1 MAIERQT
8 PDPAQEVEDMQD
20 MTTERSTEDI
30 DNEIIEILEG
40 LDEEEGIQVQDDGS
54 VILGEMEE
62 EMGAV
67 GFSENLAEV
76 VSQNELSK
84 IYIELTAAIENDK
97 SARKDWEKTYTDGL
111 KYLGMKFD
119 DGRSEPFE
127 GASGVIHPLL
137 GESVT
142 QFQAQ
147 AYKELLPPQGPVK
160 TQVVGEYSS
169 AVEEQ
174 AQRVKEFMNYQI
186 VHVMEEYDEDLDQM
200 LFYLPLAGS
209 AFKKVYYDE
218 TLQRPVSK
226 FVAPEDLIVPYYT
239 TDLESCPRITHVIKM
254 PENEVKKLQAIGF
267 YRDVRVSDGSDLS
280 NASGVKEEI
289 EKLEGMEPSYDTG
302 EVSNLYEV
310 HCNLDLEGFEDVNE
324 AGEYTEVKL
333 PYIVTIDSNSENIL
347 SIRRNFEEDD
357 PMKNKIEYFVHF
369 KFLPGLGFY
378 GFGLTHMI
386 GGLSKASTSIVRQL
400 IDAGT
405 LANLPAGFKTRGIR
419 IRDEDSPIQP
429 GEFRDV
435 DAPAGSLRDAIQPL
449 PFKEP
454 SGTLLSLLGLLV
466 QSGQRFASIAEINV
480 GEGNSQAPVGT
491 TVALLEKSTKVLS
504 AIHKRL
510 HAGQKKEFNLLAD
523 IFAKSL
529 PEAYPYAVSGG
540 QMEIKQADFDDR
552 VDVFPVSNPDIFS
565 TSQRIIM
572 AQEMMQLVQS
582 NPQIHGP
589 NGMYEAYRRMYAAL
603 GTDNIDALLIPP
615 PDTQPKPIESGM
627 ENSTLL
633 MGGTA
638 QAFIQQ
644 NHDAHIASH
653 VNLLNMQPVQMNAQ
667 IQANIHS
674 HIMQHLQMK
683 ADLIAQ
689 QQMPPEAMQQYQQLQ
704 QQAQQSTPVDAAAL
718 NQQAGE
724 LLAQFSSPIMT
735 DLMAQFAQQVATPP
749 QEDPLVAIRKQELA
763 LKGQELQQDKE
774 QFAVKEQMRAEE
786 KSRQDQIDRERID
799 AQRDIARMKDDTTQ
813 DRLDQQKELKLIDI
827 GLKQFDQFR

>member
-1 MAIERQT
+1 MAIERQV
-8 PDPAQEVEDMQD
+8 PDPAQTVEPVEDL
-20 MTTERSTEDI
+20 TTERPTDDI
-30 DNEIIEILEG
+30 DEEIIDILEG
-40 LDEEEGIQVQDDGS
+40 MGEEGVQYQEDGS
-54 VILGEMEE
+54 VILGEPEME
-62 EMGAV
+62 MPSL
-67 GFSENLAEV
+67 GFGENLAEV
-76 VSQNELSK
+76 VSDSELDK

-97 SARKDWEKTYTDGL
+97 SAREDWEKTYTDGL
-111 KYLGMKFD
+111 KYLGMKFEE
-119 DGRSEPFE
+119 GRSEPFE
-127 GASGVIHPLL
+127 GASSVIHPLL

-147 AYKELLPPQGPVK
+147 AYKELLPAQGPVK
-160 TQVVGEYSS
+160 TQVVGEYNA

-186 VHVMEEYDEDLDQM
+186 THVMEEYDEELDQM

-218 TLQRPVSK
+218 TMQRAVSK

-239 TDLESCPRITHVIKM
+239 TDLESCPRITHLIKM
-254 PENEVKKLQAIGF
+254 PENDVKKLQAIGF
-267 YRDVRVSDGSDLS
+267 YKNV
-280 NASGVKEEI
+280 NVKAGDDPQNYSSVDTEL
-289 EKLEGMEPSYDTG
+289 EKLEGISPSYDTG
-302 EVSNLYEV
+302 EVCNLYEV
-310 HCNLDLEGFEDVNE
+310 HCNLDLEGFEDVDEN
-324 AGEYTEVKL
+324 GEPTEVKL

-347 SIRRNFEEDD
+347 SIRRNFNEDD
-357 PMKNKIEYFVHF
+357 PMKEKIEYFVHF

-405 LANLPAGFKTRGIR
+405 LANLPAGFKARGIR

-435 DAPAGSLRDAIQPL
+435 DAPGGSLRDSIQPL

-454 SGTLLSLLGLLV
+454 SGTLLNLLGLLV

-480 GEGNSQAPVGT
+480 GEGNAQAPVGT
-491 TVALLEKSTKVLS
+491 TLALLERSTKVLS

-510 HAGQKKEFNLLAD
+510 HSAQKKEFNLLAT

-529 PEAYPYAVSGG
+529 PPVYPYAVSGG
-540 QMEIKQADFDDR
+540 NMQIKQADFDDR

-565 TSQRIIM
+565 TSQRIVM

-589 NGMYEAYRRMYAAL
+589 NGTYEAYRRMYAAL
-603 GTDNIDALLIPP
+603 GVDNIDSLLIPP
-615 PDTQPKPIESGM
+615 PDTQPKPVESGF
-627 ENSTLL
+627 ENSTL
-633 MGGTA
+633 MAGGMA
-638 QAFIQQ
+638 QAFMQQ
-644 NHDAHIASH
+644 NHDAHIATH
-653 VNLLNMQPVQMNAQ
+653 MNLLNMQPVQMNAQ
-667 IQANIHS
+667 VQANVHA

-689 QQMPPEAMQQYQQLQ
+689 QQMPPEALQQYQQLQ
-704 QQAQQSTPVDAAAL
+704 QQAQQMSPVEAAQVM
-718 NQQAGE
+718 QQAND
-724 LLAQFSSPIMT
+724 LLAQFSSPIMSE
-735 DLMAQFAQQVATPP
+735 LMQQFSQEVATPP

-763 LKGQELQQDKE
+763 LKGQELQQDRE
-774 QFAVKEQMRAEE
+774 QFEIKEQMRAEE
-786 KSRQDQIDRERID
+786 KMRQDRIDRERI
-799 AQRDIARMKDDTTQ
+799 ATQLDIAKMKDDSTQ
-813 DRLDQQKELKLIDI
+813 DRLEQQKELKLIDI
-827 GLKQFDQFR
+827 GLKQIG

>member
-1 MAIERQT
+1 MAIERQV
-8 PDPAQEVEDMQD
+8 PDPAQTAEPVVDL
-20 MTTERSTEDI
+20 TTERSNDNI
-30 DNEIIEILEG
+30 DEEIIDILEG
-40 LDEEEGIQVQDDGS
+40 MGEEGVQYQEDGS
-54 VILGEMEE
+54 VILGEPEME
-62 EMGAV
+62 MPSL
-67 GFSENLAEV
+67 GFGENLAEV
-76 VSQNELSK
+76 VSDSELDK

-97 SARKDWEKTYTDGL
+97 SAREDWEKTYTDGL
-111 KYLGMKFD
+111 KYLGMKFEE
-119 DGRSEPFE
+119 GRSEPFE
-127 GASGVIHPLL
+127 GASSVIHPLL

-147 AYKELLPPQGPVK
+147 AYKELLPAQGPVK
-160 TQVVGEYSS
+160 TQVVGEYNA

-186 VHVMEEYDEDLDQM
+186 THVMEEYDEELDQM

-218 TLQRPVSK
+218 TMQRAVSK

-239 TDLESCPRITHVIKM
+239 TDLESCPRITHLIKM
-254 PENEVKKLQAIGF
+254 PENDVKKLQAIGF
-267 YRDVRVSDGSDLS
+267 YKNVNVRAGDDPQNYSSVDTEL
-280 NASGVKEEI
+280 
-289 EKLEGMEPSYDTG
+289 EKLEGVSPSYDTG
-302 EVSNLYEV
+302 EVCNLYEV
-310 HCNLDLEGFEDVNE
+310 HCNLDLEGFEDVDEN
-324 AGEYTEVKL
+324 GEPTEVKL

-347 SIRRNFEEDD
+347 SIRRNFNEDD
-357 PMKNKIEYFVHF
+357 PMKEKIEYFVHF

-405 LANLPAGFKTRGIR
+405 LANLPAGFKARGIR

-435 DAPAGSLRDAIQPL
+435 DAPGGSLRDSIQPL

-454 SGTLLSLLGLLV
+454 SGTLLNLLGLLV

-491 TVALLEKSTKVLS
+491 TLALLERSTKVLS

-510 HAGQKKEFNLLAD
+510 HSAQKKEFDLLAT

-529 PEAYPYAVSGG
+529 PPVYPYAVSGG
-540 QMEIKQADFDDR
+540 NMQIKQADFDDR

-565 TSQRIIM
+565 TSQRIVM

-589 NGMYEAYRRMYAAL
+589 NGTYEAYRRMYAAL
-603 GTDNIDALLIPP
+603 GVDNIDSLLIPP
-615 PDTQPKPIESGM
+615 PDTQPKPVESGF
-627 ENSTLL
+627 ENSTL
-633 MGGTA
+633 MAGGMA
-638 QAFIQQ
+638 QAFMQQ
-644 NHDAHIASH
+644 NHDAHIATH
-653 VNLLNMQPVQMNAQ
+653 MNLLNMQPVQMNAQ
-667 IQANIHS
+667 VQANVHA

-683 ADLIAQ
+683 ADSIAQ
-689 QQMPPEAMQQYQQLQ
+689 QQMPPEALQQYQQLQ
-704 QQAQQSTPVDAAAL
+704 QQAQQMSPVEAAQIT
-718 NQQAGE
+718 QQAND
-724 LLAQFSSPIMT
+724 LLAQFSSPIMSE
-735 DLMAQFAQQVATPP
+735 LMQQFSQEVATPP

-774 QFAVKEQMRAEE
+774 QFEVKEQMRAEE
-786 KSRQDQIDRERID
+786 KMRQDRIDRERI
-799 AQRDIARMKDDTTQ
+799 ATQLDIAKMKDDSTQ
-813 DRLDQQKELKLIDI
+813 DRLEQQKELKLIDI
-827 GLKQFDQFR
+827 GLKQIG

>member
-1 MAIERQT
+1 MAIERQV
-8 PDPAQEVEDMQD
+8 PDPAQTAEPVVDL
-20 MTTERSTEDI
+20 TTERSNDDI
-30 DNEIIEILEG
+30 DEEIIDILEG
-40 LDEEEGIQVQDDGS
+40 MGEEGVQYQEDGS
-54 VILGEMEE
+54 VILGEPEME
-62 EMGAV
+62 MPSL
-67 GFSENLAEV
+67 GFGENLAEV
-76 VSQNELSK
+76 VSDSELDK

-97 SARKDWEKTYTDGL
+97 SAREDWEKTYTDGL
-111 KYLGMKFD
+111 KYLGMKFEE
-119 DGRSEPFE
+119 GRSEPFE
-127 GASGVIHPLL
+127 GASSVIHPLL

-147 AYKELLPPQGPVK
+147 AYKELLPAQGPVK
-160 TQVVGEYSS
+160 TQVVGEYNA

-186 VHVMEEYDEDLDQM
+186 THVMEEYDEELDQM

-218 TLQRPVSK
+218 TMQRAVSK

-239 TDLESCPRITHVIKM
+239 TDLESCPRITHLIKM
-254 PENEVKKLQAIGF
+254 PENDVKKLQAIGF
-267 YRDVRVSDGSDLS
+267 YKNVNVRAGDNPQNYSSVDTEL
-280 NASGVKEEI
+280 
-289 EKLEGMEPSYDTG
+289 EKLEGISPSYDTG
-302 EVSNLYEV
+302 EVCNLYEV
-310 HCNLDLEGFEDVNE
+310 HCNLDLEGFEDVDE
-324 AGEYTEVKL
+324 DGEPTEVKL

-347 SIRRNFEEDD
+347 SIRRNFNEDD
-357 PMKNKIEYFVHF
+357 PMKEKIEYFVHF

-405 LANLPAGFKTRGIR
+405 LANLPAGFKARGIR

-435 DAPAGSLRDAIQPL
+435 DAPGGSLRDSIQPL

-454 SGTLLSLLGLLV
+454 SATLLNLLGLLV

-491 TVALLEKSTKVLS
+491 TLALLERSTKVLS

-510 HAGQKKEFNLLAD
+510 HSAQKKEFDLLAT

-529 PEAYPYAVSGG
+529 PPVYPYAVSGG
-540 QMEIKQADFDDR
+540 NMQIKQADFDDR

-565 TSQRIIM
+565 TSQRIVM

-589 NGMYEAYRRMYAAL
+589 NGTYEAYRRMYAAL
-603 GTDNIDALLIPP
+603 GVDNIDSLLIPP
-615 PDTQPKPIESGM
+615 PDTQPKPVESGF
-627 ENSTLL
+627 ENSTL
-633 MGGTA
+633 MAGGMA
-638 QAFIQQ
+638 QAFMQQ
-644 NHDAHIASH
+644 NHDAHIATH
-653 VNLLNMQPVQMNAQ
+653 MNLLNMQPVQMNAQ
-667 IQANIHS
+667 VQANVHA

-683 ADLIAQ
+683 ADSIAQ
-689 QQMPPEAMQQYQQLQ
+689 QQMPPEALQQYQQLQ
-704 QQAQQSTPVDAAAL
+704 QQAQQMSPVEAAQVM
-718 NQQAGE
+718 QQAND
-724 LLAQFSSPIMT
+724 LLAQFSSPIMSE
-735 DLMAQFAQQVATPP
+735 LMQQFSQEVATPP

-763 LKGQELQQDKE
+763 LKGQELQQDRE
-774 QFAVKEQMRAEE
+774 QFEIKEQMRAEE
-786 KSRQDQIDRERID
+786 KMRQDRIDRERI
-799 AQRDIARMKDDTTQ
+799 ATQLDIAKMKDDSTQ
-813 DRLDQQKELKLIDI
+813 DRLEQQKELKLIDI
-827 GLKQFDQFR
+827 GLKQIG

>member
-1 MAIERQT
+1 MAIERQV
-8 PDPAQEVEDMQD
+8 PDPAQTVEPVQD
-20 MTTERSTEDI
+20 LTTERSTDNI
-30 DNEIIEILEG
+30 DEEIIDILEG
-40 LDEEEGIQVQDDGS
+40 MGEEDVQYQDDGS
-54 VILGEMEE
+54 VILGEPET
-62 EMGAV
+62 EMPSL
-67 GFSENLAEV
+67 GFGENLAEV
-76 VSQNELSK
+76 VSENELGK

-97 SARKDWEKTYTDGL
+97 SAREDWEKTYTDGL
-111 KYLGMKFD
+111 KYLGMKFEE
-119 DGRSEPFE
+119 GRSEPFE
-127 GASGVIHPLL
+127 GASSVIHPLL

-147 AYKELLPPQGPVK
+147 AYKELLPAQGPVK
-160 TQVVGEYSS
+160 TQVVGEYNSV
-169 AVEEQ
+169 VEEQ

-186 VHVMEEYDEDLDQM
+186 THVMEEYDEELDQM

-218 TLQRPVSK
+218 TMQRAVSK

-239 TDLESCPRITHVIKM
+239 TDLDSCPRITHVIKM
-254 PENEVKKLQAIGF
+254 PENDVKKLQAIGF
-267 YRDVRVSDGSDLS
+267 YKNIDVRAGDGSQNYSSVDTEL
-280 NASGVKEEI
+280 
-289 EKLEGMEPSYDTG
+289 EKLEGVAPSYDTG
-302 EVSNLYEV
+302 EVCNLYEV
-310 HCNLDLEGFEDVNE
+310 HCNLDLEGFEDMDEN
-324 AGEYTEVKL
+324 GEPTEVKL

-347 SIRRNFEEDD
+347 SIRRNFNEDD
-357 PMKNKIEYFVHF
+357 PMKEKIAYFVHF

-419 IRDEDSPIQP
+419 IRDEDTPIQP

-435 DAPAGSLRDAIQPL
+435 DAPAGNLRDSIQPL

-454 SGTLLSLLGLLV
+454 SGTLLNLLGLLV

-480 GEGNSQAPVGT
+480 GEGSAQAPVGT
-491 TVALLEKSTKVLS
+491 TLALLERSTKVLS

-510 HAGQKKEFNLLAD
+510 HSAQKKEFDLLST

-529 PEAYPYAVSGG
+529 PPVYPYSVAGG
-540 QMEIKQADFDDR
+540 NMQIKQTDFDER

-589 NGMYEAYRRMYAAL
+589 NGTYEAYRRMYSAL
-603 GTDNIDALLIPP
+603 GVDNIDSLLIPP
-615 PDTQPKPIESGM
+615 PDTTPKPVESGF
-627 ENSTLL
+627 ENSTL
-633 MGGTA
+633 MGGGMA
-638 QAFIQQ
+638 QAFMQQ
-644 NHDAHIASH
+644 NHDAHIATH
-653 VNLLNMQPVQMNAQ
+653 MNLLNMQPVQMNAQ
-667 IQANIHS
+667 VQANINA

-683 ADLIAQ
+683 ADSIAQ
-689 QQMPPEAMQQYQQLQ
+689 QQMPPEALQQYQQLQ
-704 QQAQQSTPVDAAAL
+704 QQAQQMPPAEAAQVV
-718 NQQAGE
+718 QQSSD
-724 LLAQFSSPIMT
+724 LLAQFSSPIMSE
-735 DLMAQFAQQVATPP
+735 LMEQFSQQVSAPP

-774 QFAVKEQMRAEE
+774 QFQIKEEMRSEE
-786 KSRQDQIDRERID
+786 KMRQDNIDRERI
-799 AQRDIARMKDDTTQ
+799 ASQMDIARMKDDSTQ
-813 DRLDQQKELKLIDI
+813 DRLEQQKELKLIDI
-827 GLKQFDQFR
+827 GLKQIR

>member
-1 MAIERQT
+1 MAIERQV
-8 PDPAQEVEDMQD
+8 PDPAQTAEPVVDL
-20 MTTERSTEDI
+20 TTERSNDDI
-30 DNEIIEILEG
+30 DEEIIDILEG
-40 LDEEEGIQVQDDGS
+40 MGEEGVQYQEDGS
-54 VILGEMEE
+54 VILGEPEME
-62 EMGAV
+62 MPSL
-67 GFSENLAEV
+67 GFGENLAEV
-76 VSQNELSK
+76 VSDSELDK

-97 SARKDWEKTYTDGL
+97 SAREDWEKTYTDGL
-111 KYLGMKFD
+111 KYLGMKFEE
-119 DGRSEPFE
+119 GRSEPFE
-127 GASGVIHPLL
+127 GASSVIHPLL

-147 AYKELLPPQGPVK
+147 AYKELLPAQGPVK
-160 TQVVGEYSS
+160 TQVVGEYNA

-186 VHVMEEYDEDLDQM
+186 THVMEEYDEELDQM

-218 TLQRPVSK
+218 TMQRAVSK

-239 TDLESCPRITHVIKM
+239 TDLESCPRITHLIKM
-254 PENEVKKLQAIGF
+254 PENDVKKLQAIGF
-267 YRDVRVSDGSDLS
+267 YKNVNVRAGDDPQNYSSVDTEL
-280 NASGVKEEI
+280 
-289 EKLEGMEPSYDTG
+289 EKLEGISPSYDTG
-302 EVSNLYEV
+302 EVCNLYEV
-310 HCNLDLEGFEDVNE
+310 HCNLDLEGFEDMDEN
-324 AGEYTEVKL
+324 GEPTEVKL

-347 SIRRNFEEDD
+347 SIRRNFNEDD
-357 PMKNKIEYFVHF
+357 PMKKKIEYFVHF

-405 LANLPAGFKTRGIR
+405 LANLPAGFKARGIR

-435 DAPAGSLRDAIQPL
+435 DAPGGSLRDSIQPL

-454 SGTLLSLLGLLV
+454 SGTLLNLLGLLV

-491 TVALLEKSTKVLS
+491 TLALLERSTKVLS

-510 HAGQKKEFNLLAD
+510 HSAQKKEFDLLAT

-529 PEAYPYAVSGG
+529 PPVYPYAVSGG
-540 QMEIKQADFDDR
+540 NMQIKQADFDDR

-565 TSQRIIM
+565 TSQRIVM

-589 NGMYEAYRRMYAAL
+589 NGTYEAYRRMYAAL
-603 GTDNIDALLIPP
+603 GVDNIDALLIPP
-615 PDTQPKPIESGM
+615 PDTQPKPVESGF
-627 ENSTLL
+627 ENSTL
-633 MGGTA
+633 MAGGMA
-638 QAFIQQ
+638 QAFMQQ
-644 NHDAHIASH
+644 NHDAHIATH
-653 VNLLNMQPVQMNAQ
+653 MNLLNMQPVQMNAQ
-667 IQANIHS
+667 VQANVHA

-683 ADLIAQ
+683 ADSIAQ
-689 QQMPPEAMQQYQQLQ
+689 QQMPPEALQQYQQLQ
-704 QQAQQSTPVDAAAL
+704 QQAQQMSPVEAAQVM
-718 NQQAGE
+718 QQAND
-724 LLAQFSSPIMT
+724 LLAQFSSPIMSE
-735 DLMAQFAQQVATPP
+735 LMQQFSQEVATPP

-763 LKGQELQQDKE
+763 LKGQELQQDRE
-774 QFAVKEQMRAEE
+774 QFEIKEQMRAEE
-786 KSRQDQIDRERID
+786 KMRQDRIDRERI
-799 AQRDIARMKDDTTQ
+799 ATQLDIAKMKDDSTQ
-813 DRLDQQKELKLIDI
+813 DRLEQQKELKLIDI
-827 GLKQFDQFR
+827 GLKQIG